1 MAEKEGNLSL
11 QTSKKADQ
19 NRAME
24 PQSPIRPSQ
33 REGRFRRIGFLV
45 FPDCEILD
53 VCGPLEAFFFADH
66 WLTRLGT
73 SDVPGYQPIIIA
85 DAPGPV
91 RTMSGT
97 GIVAHHCYSEI
108 SDGLDTL
115 IVAGGFGV
123 EQASKDEALVEWVR
137 SSALRA
143 RRVASI
149 CSGAFVLG
157 AADLLN
163 NRRATTHWMY
173 SELLASSY
181 PLIDVDASQIFVR
194 DGHIYTSG
202 GITAG
207 IDLALAL
214 LEEDIGPEI
223 MLAVARTM
231 LVFPRRPGGQSQF
244 CAHSSLLK
252 DSDPFRPL
260 CPTDER
266 SDFKG
271 LQAWMLAHPEA
282 DLSVPALASRMGMS
296 VRNFARLFQNEVG
309 ETPAHF
315 AERVRAEAA
324 RIKLEQTTLPVEVIA
339 KKCGFGDP
347 ERMRRAFQRLYDTS
361 PADYRARFRSTLVM

>member
-1 MAEKEGNLSL
+1 MSLSTAKHGAE
-11 QTSKKADQ
+11 
-19 NRAME
+19 NRSMDDRSSIE
-24 PQSPIRPSQ
+24 PSQ
-33 REGRFRRIGFLV
+33 QAGRFRRIGFLV

-66 WLTRLGT
+66 WLTRLGKT
-73 SDVPGYQPIIIA
+73 EVPGYRPVIMA

-97 GIVAHHCYSEI
+97 EIVATHRYSEI

-115 IVAGGFGV
+115 IVAGGTGV

-137 SSALRA
+137 SSAPRA

-149 CSGAFVLG
+149 CSGAFVL
-157 AADLLN
+157 AAAGLLD
-163 NRRATTHWMY
+163 RRRVTTHWMF
-173 SELLASSY
+173 SGLLAASY
-181 PLIDVDASQIFVR
+181 PSIDVDASQLFVR

-214 LEEDIGPEI
+214 VEEDVGREI

-231 LVFPRRPGGQSQF
+231 VVFPHRPGGQSQF
-244 CAHSSLLK
+244 CAHSSLLNGGH
-252 DSDPFRPL
+252 PFRPL
-260 CPTDER
+260 TPTNNRPEF
-266 SDFKG
+266 SD
-271 LQAWMLAHPEA
+271 LQAWMLAHPDA
-282 DLSVPALASRMGMS
+282 DLSVPALADRMGMS
-296 VRNFARLFQNEVG
+296 VRNFSRHFQSAVG

-324 RIKLEQTTLPVEVIA
+324 RCKLEQTTLPVEKIA
-339 KKCGFGDP
+339 KECGFADP
-347 ERMRRAFQRLYDTS
+347 ERMRRTFQRLYDTS
-361 PADYRARFRSTLVM
+361 PADYRDRFRSTLPT